1 MPVAADAAH
10 DASPLNR
17 LLQADE
23 FAALMAPLGPWPAA
37 GAATPIAVAVSGG
50 ADSTSL
56 ALLVRDWTAVR
67 GLRLLALVVDHGLRA
82 SSAQEAAET
91 VTRLQASGIPARL
104 LTVDGLQPGPS
115 VAVRARMARY
125 EILSRACREAGA
137 IDLLLGHHAGDQAE
151 TVLMRTRS
159 ASGPDGLAGMAALSE
174 TRDVRLLRPLLSVT
188 RDRLRA
194 VVEASGI
201 GWVEDPSNHDP
212 RAMRTRLR
220 TELRQSDVGMA
231 YGLLDGASGHGA
243 ARMARQQDSASAL
256 ALGGSL
262 HPEGFAFLPAGLLPA
277 HAMAGL
283 IRTIGGAA
291 YRPQSRP
298 IEALLRRPHATT
310 LAGTRLMPAG
320 RLGPGWL
327 LLREAASI
335 GPDRDAVDGAMWDG
349 RYRFDAGRTG
359 SASLAGVVVSALGA
373 GPMPPHVRSRLPAVV
388 RATLPAIRREGRL
401 LAVPHLSWSAEPEW
415 AGVRFRFQPAS
426 PASEAALF
434 APA

>member
-1 MPVAADAAH
+1 MPVAADAVN
-10 DASPLNR
+10 DASPLSR
-17 LLQADE
+17 RLQADE

-67 GLRLLALVVDHGLRA
+67 GLRLLALVVDHGMRA

-91 VTRLQASGIPARL
+91 VARLQAAVIPARL

-115 VAVRARMARY
+115 VAVWARMARY

-159 ASGPDGLAGMAALSE
+159 ASGPDGLAGMAALVE
-174 TRDVRLLRPLLSVT
+174 TRDVRLVRPLLSVS

-220 TELRQSDVGMA
+220 TELRQSDAGMA
-231 YGLLDGASGHGA
+231 HMLLDGASGHGA
-243 ARMARQQDSASAL
+243 GRMARQQDDASLL
-256 ALGGSL
+256 AIGGSL
-262 HPEGFAFLPAGLLPA
+262 RPEGFALLPPGLLPA
-277 HAMAGL
+277 HAMAAL

-298 IEALLRRPHATT
+298 IDALLRRPHAMT

-335 GPDRDAVDGAMWDG
+335 GPDQDAVDGAIWDG
-349 RYRFDAGRTG
+349 RYRLDAGRTAT
-359 SASLAGVVVSALGA
+359 ASLAGVVVSALGA
-373 GPMPPHVRSRLPAVV
+373 GPVPLHVRSRLPAAV
-388 RATLPAIRREGRL
+388 RATLPVIRREARL

-415 AGVRFRFQPAS
+415 AGVRFWFQPAS